1 MKELFF
7 CSKWV
12 IPLVKEHVVLC
23 CYYAAV
29 RCSPCWR
36 HTVRRYSTC
45 TRTQHDFLSSPSYMF
60 SSHRVKVPRCS
71 SWSSCRGLAAWRRFY
86 LWWKI
91 FFRWK
96 YIFTWFKSKNTSMD
110 KHIILKNFWAKKNK
124 RKIIKRFGFQR
135 MPCVVLKE
143 RGGNNGG
150 IKNRL
155 FIFTLQLNPDH
166 LLKENIP
173 QMICSVILHT
183 EVGLKLSKISV
194 SSEKV
199 FFCHVFAG
207 LHSLWWIFTAK
218 SKLHVMKMFFNQM
231 YLFLVWVCN

>member
-1 MKELFF
+1 MSNSFGQGACGSVLLLRCCQVLPLLTPHSQEVQYLHQDTAWFPF
-7 CSKWV
+7 ISILYVQFSQSKG
-12 IPLVKEHVVLC
+12 
-23 CYYAAV
+23 A
-29 RCSPCWR
+29 
-36 HTVRRYSTC
+36 TV
-45 TRTQHDFLSSPSYMF
+45 QQLIL
-60 SSHRVKVPRCS
+60 
-71 SWSSCRGLAAWRRFY
+71 CRGLAAWRRFY